1 MPVNGKVSATLLR
14 VEVIAKRVHEARRNR
29 GFSQFRLATEM
40 GDYTRQMVSR
50 VEQGKSTTSTESLLA
65 AAKALGV
72 STDYLF
78 GLTDDPTPATA
89 LAEKVGE
96 LADEAA
102 LAVSPE
108 IRKVPGAR
116 PIPVHRLQSA
126 AGGGAVDL
134 DETIKTYAYFR
145 QEWLSRKRLIPNRC
159 NIINVMGESMEPTL
173 PDGCVIL
180 LDRNRTRRLPGHIFV
195 VRTEDGL
202 IVKRA
207 GKDKDGGWQLVS
219 DHPSWKPVPWPDGAE
234 VLGEVKWMA
243 REL

>member
-1 MPVNGKVSATLLR
+1 MAQVDLAVALGRDRTLISHVESNRAGLLVDGLARVSRELKVSA
-14 VEVIAKRVHEARRNR
+14 
-29 GFSQFRLATEM
+29 
-40 GDYTRQMVSR
+40 
-50 VEQGKSTTSTESLLA
+50 
-65 AAKALGV
+65 
-72 STDYLF
+72 DYLL
-78 GLTDDPTPATA
+78 GLTDDPTPYAE
-89 LAEKVGE
+89 LAEKLGA

-108 IRKVPGAR
+108 IREVPGAR

-134 DETIKTYAYFR
+134 DETIKTFAYFR
-145 QEWLSRKRLIPNRC
+145 QEWLSKKGLTSSQC
-159 NIINVMGESMEPTL
+159 SIINVAGESMEPTL

-202 IVKRA
+202 IVKFA
-207 GKDKDGGWQLVS
+207 GKDKDGGWQLAS

-234 VLGEVKWMA
+234 VIGEVKWMA

>member
-1 MPVNGKVSATLLR
+1 MAQVDLAVALGRDRTLISHVESNRAGLLVDGLARVSRELKVSA
-14 VEVIAKRVHEARRNR
+14 
-29 GFSQFRLATEM
+29 
-40 GDYTRQMVSR
+40 
-50 VEQGKSTTSTESLLA
+50 
-65 AAKALGV
+65 
-72 STDYLF
+72 DYLL
-78 GLTDDPTPATA
+78 GLTDDPTPYAE
-89 LAEKVGE
+89 LAEKLGA

-108 IRKVPGAR
+108 IREVPGAR

-126 AGGGAVDL
+126 AGSGAVDL
-134 DETIKTYAYFR
+134 DETIKTFAYFR
-145 QEWLSRKRLIPNRC
+145 QEWLSRKGLNPSRC
-159 NIINVMGESMEPTL
+159 KIINVMGESMEPTL

-180 LDRNRTRRLPGHIFV
+180 LDRNRTRRRRGHIFV

-207 GKDKDGGWQLVS
+207 GKDKDGGWQLAS

-234 VLGEVKWMA
+234 VIGEVKWMA

>member
-1 MPVNGKVSATLLR
+1 MA
-14 VEVIAKRVHEARRNR
+14 EARKQAGLLQVDLAVALGDRY
-29 GFSQFRLATEM
+29 SQSM
-40 GDYTRQMVSR
+40 ISMVECGQRELRASGVIR
-50 VEQGKSTTSTESLLA
+50 A
-65 AAKALGV
+65 ARELGV
-72 STDYLF
+72 SVDYLY
-78 GLTDDPTPATA
+78 GLTDDPAPYTE
-89 LAEKVGE
+89 LAEKIGA

-108 IRKVPGAR
+108 IREVPGAR

-134 DETIKTYAYFR
+134 DETIKTFAYFR
-145 QEWLSRKRLIPNRC
+145 QEWLSKKGLTSSQC
-159 NIINVMGESMEPTL
+159 SIINVAGESMEPTL

-180 LDRNRTRRLPGHIFV
+180 LDRNRTRRRRGHIFV

-202 IVKRA
+202 IVKKA

-234 VLGEVKWMA
+234 VIGEVKWMA